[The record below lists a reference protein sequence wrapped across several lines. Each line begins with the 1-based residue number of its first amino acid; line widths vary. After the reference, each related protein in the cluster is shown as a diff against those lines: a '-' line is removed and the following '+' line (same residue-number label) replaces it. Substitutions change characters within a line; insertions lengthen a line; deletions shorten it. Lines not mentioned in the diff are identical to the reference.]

1 MDILDLERDFKRID
15 ELSDSNEII
24 ASLTSSGRLNVR
36 LVEIRQA
43 SSPPA
48 PIPEKPSAEKAKPS
62 AEKAAPVYEGA
73 ATHTSATVKVV
84 DINVNNVHIPDEYID
99 EKVRAGF
106 LVKGDIPGVKVVQIQ
121 ATAFYEVAEDYTYS
135 SNEYRI
141 TAPRGFVYDR
151 ASSPRIFWVIVSKD
165 DLSNVPPLFHD
176 LLYANGGILPT
187 NYVIPYR
194 TFNRKNTDK
203 LFLELMQKSGVKWWR
218 CDLAYSAVRN
228 FAAFAWKTKKA

>member
-48 PIPEKPSAEKAKPS
+48 PIPEKPSAEKA
-62 AEKAAPVYEGA
+62 APVYEA
-73 ATHTSATVKVV
+73 PPPIRVPPPTAKVV

-151 ASSPRIFWVIVSKD
+151 ASIPRIFWVIVSKD

-228 FAAFAWKTKKA
+228 FAAFAWKTKKASR